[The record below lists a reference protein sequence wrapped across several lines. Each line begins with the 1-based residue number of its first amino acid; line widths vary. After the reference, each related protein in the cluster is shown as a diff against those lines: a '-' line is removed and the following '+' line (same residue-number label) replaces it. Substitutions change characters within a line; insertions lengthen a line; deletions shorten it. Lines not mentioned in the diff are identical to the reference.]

1 LRRGR
6 LPRGVSPPVPLFCSS
21 LPLAEPSPPAV
32 AIARVETN
40 LLGSDEGREWVE
52 LFNNGAFDVEVGDGG
67 LWLPGR
73 GPESRRRF

>member
-1 LRRGR
+1 
-6 LPRGVSPPVPLFCSS
+6 
-21 LPLAEPSPPAV
+21 V
-32 AIARVETN
+32 ATN